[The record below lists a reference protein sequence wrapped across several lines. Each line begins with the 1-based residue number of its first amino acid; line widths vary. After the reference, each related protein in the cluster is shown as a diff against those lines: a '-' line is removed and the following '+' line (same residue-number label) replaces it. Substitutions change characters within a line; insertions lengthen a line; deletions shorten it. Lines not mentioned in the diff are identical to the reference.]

1 MAFPPCFLSTED
13 SFAKTLLGSGLRR
26 LLRYVAIFWDLPVLE
41 REKIQNSISRKHTV
55 LEQAE
60 IRWLGRNTDGWS

>member
-1 MAFPPCFLSTED
+1 MVASLGGNLTEMPTENFRFLS
-13 SFAKTLLGSGLRR
+13 FLF
-26 LLRYVAIFWDLPVLE
+26 RYVAIFWDLPVLE